1 MASKVE
7 LDPKTGGIK
16 GDTSEEVYQLE
27 QVEFSEDE
35 SDDGFEYTEIP
46 AGEEEDDI
54 DGLANVLKAD
64 DDLLDDEPTAREED
78 LETALANIKAA
89 SSNLKGAVSTVN
101 MQTAAVAKQHPR
113 TAVRPAVVDDFIRNF
128 LIARKMERTLDS
140 FNTEWYE
147 KQAKGQLQEED
158 VGVVPDIYLR
168 NLDLDEQVKTLQVEV
183 AKMRE
188 GK

>member
-1 MASKVE
+1 
-7 LDPKTGGIK
+7 
-16 GDTSEEVYQLE
+16 
-27 QVEFSEDE
+27 
-35 SDDGFEYTEIP
+35 
-46 AGEEEDDI
+46 
-54 DGLANVLKAD
+54 
-64 DDLLDDEPTAREED
+64 
-78 LETALANIKAA
+78 
-89 SSNLKGAVSTVN
+89 

-140 FNTEWYE
+140 FGTEWYE

-183 AKMRE
+183 AKMRD
-188 GK
+188 GDDACQLPRQPHFCYSIALLTQTHFFFLSFSPTQSRPRRKVRGTSSGRSGISTVCITSVLSRRKVN